1 MITYRP
7 PTQQDST
14 MDKQVTLDSIA
25 AQWMHPNDQE
35 EHGYHSFSVNAMDNA
50 FKANLARL
58 TLGISPA
65 GLGSLYCTWL
75 SHLLLSPGKQ
85 TQLAEK
91 GLNKLFKSW
100 RYTQSALMD
109 QCAECVEPLPQDQRF
124 KHPGWKQWPFN
135 LIQQNFLLT
144 QQWWHQAT
152 TDIDGLSKEDERS
165 ISFIARQVLDH
176 YSPSNIPWMNPAVI
190 EATQQTGGMN
200 LWQGLRNMLDD
211 YERQVSG
218 KPPAGTEDYIP
229 GKQVAATA
237 GKVVHRNGLMELIQY
252 TPTTEEVHPEPILIV
267 PAWIMKYYILDLSPY
282 NSLVKYLVDQGHTVF
297 MISWVN
303 PTSEDRHLE
312 MSDYQKTG
320 VMEAIDTISTL
331 CPDQKIHATGYCL
344 GGTLLSICAATMS
357 RDGDQR
363 LASMTHFATQV
374 DFSEAG
380 ELMLFTNE
388 SEVSYLEKMMWD
400 QGVLDGSQMAG
411 AFQILRSNDLIWSRI
426 VNEYLLGEAPGMND
440 LMAWNADLTRM
451 PYKMHSQYLRHMFLN
466 NDLSSGRYQVDGKP
480 IAISDI
486 NVPIFSVGTE
496 KDHVAPWHSVYKMH
510 LISDSPSITFVLTS
524 GGHNA
529 GIVSEPGHKHR
540 HYRIAQHQEGSRYVD
555 PNTWQEI
562 NPAKEG
568 SWWPEW
574 VAWLGK
580 HSGEKVA
587 VTSLNKK
594 WFKQTLADAPGT
606 YIYQR

>member
-1 MITYRP
+1 MIIYRP

-14 MDKQVTLDSIA
+14 MDKQVTLDSIV

-65 GLGSLYCTWL
+65 GLSSLYCTWL

-200 LWQGLRNMLDD
+200 LWQGLRNLLDD

-218 KPPAGTEDYIP
+218 KPPAGTEDFIP
-229 GKQVAATA
+229 GKQVAAT
-237 GKVVHRNGLMELIQY
+237 N
-252 TPTTEEVHPEPILIV
+252 
-267 PAWIMKYYILDLSPY
+267 
-282 NSLVKYLVDQGHTVF
+282 
-297 MISWVN
+297 
-303 PTSEDRHLE
+303 
-312 MSDYQKTG
+312 
-320 VMEAIDTISTL
+320 
-331 CPDQKIHATGYCL
+331 
-344 GGTLLSICAATMS
+344 
-357 RDGDQR
+357 
-363 LASMTHFATQV
+363 
-374 DFSEAG
+374 
-380 ELMLFTNE
+380 
-388 SEVSYLEKMMWD
+388 
-400 QGVLDGSQMAG
+400 
-411 AFQILRSNDLIWSRI
+411 
-426 VNEYLLGEAPGMND
+426 
-440 LMAWNADLTRM
+440 
-451 PYKMHSQYLRHMFLN
+451 
-466 NDLSSGRYQVDGKP
+466 
-480 IAISDI
+480 
-486 NVPIFSVGTE
+486 
-496 KDHVAPWHSVYKMH
+496 
-510 LISDSPSITFVLTS
+510 
-524 GGHNA
+524 
-529 GIVSEPGHKHR
+529 
-540 HYRIAQHQEGSRYVD
+540 
-555 PNTWQEI
+555 
-562 NPAKEG
+562 
-568 SWWPEW
+568 
-574 VAWLGK
+574 
-580 HSGEKVA
+580 
-587 VTSLNKK
+587 
-594 WFKQTLADAPGT
+594 
-606 YIYQR
+606 